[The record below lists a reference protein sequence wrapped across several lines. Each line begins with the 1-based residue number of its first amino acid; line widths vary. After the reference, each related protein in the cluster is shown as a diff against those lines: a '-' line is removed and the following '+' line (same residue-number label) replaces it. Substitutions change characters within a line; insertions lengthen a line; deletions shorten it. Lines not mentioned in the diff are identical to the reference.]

1 MKITGRKKE
10 IIELL
15 DRLSPLFGVIFI
27 FTFIWTS
34 MDMISYDARAWLT
47 IYDARAWLTIFSF
60 LALVLIPCKHR
71 IWIITSWG
79 GIGTV
84 LAMIIA
90 FILMNY
96 FKLTTDY
103 LVLILYYILAFLRL
117 ENLLILFISIILSF
131 PAYIFCRVAR
141 YRKGEKTTLIFRP
154 RLNLVLL
161 ENQRPPDAVKKNKK
175 LKNQSLKKV
184 IINNIRNNLYPRSK

>member
-1 MKITGRKKE
+1 METIRKFSMKITGRKKE

-15 DRLSPLFGVIFI
+15 DRLSPLFGFIFI

-34 MDMISYDARAWLT
+34 MNMISYARV
-47 IYDARAWLTIFSF
+47 WLTIFSF

-161 ENQRPPDAVKKNKK
+161 ENQRSPDAVKKNKK